1 MKELA
6 LYALETLACSGVL
19 LAAYAILLE
28 RRVRFGWC
36 RAYLLLSTLLAA
48 VIPLLRIPVW
58 PGPVI
63 EVTPTVAVPA
73 VDWTAEVVG
82 EAAPAVTP
90 EAICLAVYLLGAAL
104 IAGVMLWQAVR
115 IRRLRRG
122 AEITRTDRFTLVRT
136 PQRIASFSFFRSIYV
151 WDQTPVHEMKAIVAH
166 EASHIAHRHSAERI
180 AMECMKAAL
189 WWNPFVWIAARRLT
203 EAEEFEADSD
213 VLAGGYDIEHYMQTI
228 FRQLFG
234 YSPEIANG
242 LRDSLTKKRFKM
254 MTTKTSGRHALLR
267 LAATLP
273 ALIGLLCAF
282 SFTTRAATFRTD
294 DGEPAIFF
302 KAAYLLNGEE
312 VPADKIR
319 QIDARYE
326 TTLMGDEIPAAL
338 KDRNLD
344 FVISFTTDGKPRKVK
359 TIDIRGQILFP
370 DGRPAEEVYVYAG
383 HHNTLPSGKAERERL
398 CVRTDAD
405 GRFRIK
411 GPAAGDLTY
420 MLGQYA
426 IGSSSYD
433 SSGANSYTPKDLEIP
448 YPDSAKWEKAVD
460 EKGRIVLTRGI
471 DEPEDQP
478 ETASV
483 SIRPP
488 GDAAAAPAEKTQP
501 VRIAVTRD
509 GKPLSG
515 AIVVIAGTTRGTVTD
530 QAGNASIDA
539 EPGATLLVTYV
550 GCETQKI
557 ETPSTHSGSEPIRVA
572 MKAEANHLDPVS
584 VTSGGRKAPAAE
596 ARQGE
601 VLLHIRL
608 INKNPKGFRIG
619 GKAKGAVV
627 RIVGSTRGVVADA
640 EGYARI
646 EAPEGTVLEISYPDY
661 QPASVVAGIQDEY
674 SVLLYPDGY
683 KAEEEG
689 AIFTRDEDGVK
700 QNPIYIVDGVERPV
714 ITDLEGNNIDHITI
728 LKDKSATDLYGPR
741 AKNGV
746 VVITTRRS
754 AKPAVEEAT
763 FDPATGAIRAPGS
776 GDDEPFIIAETMPK
790 FQGGDLLAFR
800 TWVQKQLVYPAEAVK
815 QNIQGRV
822 VVTFVIETDGSVS
835 DIRLLQS
842 PDKLLSDEAR
852 RIIASSPAGA
862 WTPGEQRGQKVRVK
876 YVLPVDF
883 RLTKTEPAPAVD
895 EATFDPAT
903 GTIKTTDAGKDE
915 PFLTAETMSS
925 FRGGDITAFRQW
937 VQMHIR
943 YPSEALK
950 EKLHGRVVASF
961 IVEKD
966 GSVSNI
972 SILQSP
978 GKVLADEARRV
989 IGNVPAGAWA
999 PGKQRGQAVRVKY
1012 TMPVDFRIQ
1021 GVSGQTPQPAEK
1033 TEGGIDEVIV
1043 VGYGDPAK

>member
-48 VIPLLRIPVW
+48 IIPLLRIPVW

-82 EAAPAVTP
+82 EATPTLTP
-90 EAICLAVYLLGAAL
+90 EAVCLAVYLLGAAL

-136 PQRIASFSFFRSIYV
+136 PHRIASFSFFRSIYV

-213 VLAGGYDIEHYMQTI
+213 VLAGGYDIEYYMQTI

-254 MTTKTSGRHALLR
+254 MTTKTSGRYALLR

-319 QIDARYE
+319 QTDARYE
-326 TTLMGDEIPAAL
+326 TTLMGDEIPDAL
-338 KDRNLD
+338 KERNLD
-344 FVISFTTDGKPRKVK
+344 FVISFATDGKPRKVK

-383 HHNTLPSGKAERERL
+383 HHNTLPSGKTERERL

-433 SSGANSYTPKDLEIP
+433 SSGADSYTPKDLEIP
-448 YPDSAKWEKAVD
+448 YPDSAKWEKVVD

-488 GDAAAAPAEKTQP
+488 GDAAAAPAEKPQP

-509 GKPLSG
+509 GKPLPG
-515 AIVVIAGTTRGTVTD
+515 ALIIIVGSTTGTVTD
-530 QAGNASIDA
+530 AEGNASIDA
-539 EPGATLLVTYV
+539 QPGATLAVSYIGCVTEEIHLSNQPGAESYMLAL
-550 GCETQKI
+550 K
-557 ETPSTHSGSEPIRVA
+557 P
-572 MKAEANHLDPVS
+572 EANKLDAITA
-584 VTSGGRKAPAAE
+584 TSGT
-596 ARQGE
+596 
-601 VLLHIRL
+601 
-608 INKNPKGFRIG
+608 NPK
-619 GKAKGAVV
+619 
-627 RIVGSTRGVVADA
+627 T
-640 EGYARI
+640 E
-646 EAPEGTVLEISYPDY
+646 PL
-661 QPASVVAGIQDEY
+661 
-674 SVLLYPDGY
+674 
-683 KAEEEG
+683 
-689 AIFTRDEDGVK
+689 
-700 QNPIYIVDGVERPV
+700 YIVDGVERPG
-714 ITDLEGNNIDHITI
+714 IDDLNPENIEWMRV
-728 LKDKSATDLYGPR
+728 LKDWDALKKYGER
-741 AKNGV
+741 GKNGV
-746 VVITTRRS
+746 LEILTKRA

-790 FQGGDLLAFR
+790 FQGGNLNAFR
-800 TWVQKQLVYPAEAVK
+800 TWVQKQLVYPAEAMK
-815 QNIQGRV
+815 QGIQGRV

-842 PDKLLSDEAR
+842 PDQLLSDEAR

-883 RLTKTEPAPAVD
+883 RLAKTEPAPAVN

-903 GTIKTTDAGKDE
+903 GTIKTGPADNE
-915 PFLTAETMSS
+915 PFLIAETMPS
-925 FRGGDITAFRQW
+925 FQGGDITAFRQW

-943 YPSEALK
+943 YPAEALK
-950 EKLHGRVVASF
+950 EKLHGRVVTSF

-972 SILQSP
+972 EVLQTPDKLLS
-978 GKVLADEARRV
+978 DEARRV
-989 IGNVPAGAWA
+989 IGNVPAGAWT
-999 PGKQRGQAVRVKY
+999 PGRQRGQNVRVKY

-1033 TEGGIDEVIV
+1033 PEGGIDEVIV